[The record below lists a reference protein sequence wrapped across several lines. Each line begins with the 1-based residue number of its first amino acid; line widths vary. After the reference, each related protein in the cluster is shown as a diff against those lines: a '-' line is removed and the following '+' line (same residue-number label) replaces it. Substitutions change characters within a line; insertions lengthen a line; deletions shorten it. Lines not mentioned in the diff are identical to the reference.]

1 MKQVKVF
8 FMNIHTN
15 VTSFL
20 HKHAFSIG
28 VFGVLFAFVFLASSF
43 VVANGQSVN
52 PDDSHIVSLYIDG
65 QETTIPTRAQTVGE
79 LLNKANIATNEY
91 DLVEPSKDTPI
102 ESDNLSINVYKARP
116 LTIVDDTQVHRIM
129 SPYQGPKLI
138 AEKAGITV
146 YPEDTYVL
154 ESGDSFVD
162 EQIVGEKLIID
173 RATPVTVN
181 LYGTGAVTY
190 RTHAT
195 TVGDLL
201 KERGITPEEGATLS
215 PAAETPLAQNLPI
228 FISKFGKQVVTES
241 VDIPFETQTT
251 TDPSVQMGKVTVTN
265 QGKPG
270 KKQVTY
276 EIETR
281 DGKEVGRVVL
291 QEVQVTPPLTQ
302 TQTKGTKVMG
312 SVSGDKL
319 EWMRAAGISE
329 SDFAAVDFVIG
340 HESGWRPGA
349 SNASGC
355 AGLGQ
360 ACPGSKLA
368 NACPNWQVDPV
379 CQLKF
384 FSGYA
389 GRYGGW
395 QGAYQAW
402 IVKGWW

>member
-1 MKQVKVF
+1 
-8 FMNIHTN
+8 MNIYTN
-15 VTSFL
+15 VISAV
-20 HKHAFSIG
+20 HKHAFALG
-28 VFGVLFAFVFLASSF
+28 VFGILFTFVFLASGF
-43 VVANGQSVN
+43 VVANGQTVN
-52 PDDSHIVSLYIDG
+52 PDDSHIVSLYVDG

-79 LLNKANIATNEY
+79 LLDKANIATNEY
-91 DLVEPSKDTPI
+91 DLVEPSTDTPI
-102 ESDNLSINVYKARP
+102 ESDNFSINVYKAR
-116 LTIVDDTQVHRIM
+116 LVTIVDTNNVYRTM

-146 YPEDTYVL
+146 YPEDTYTL

-162 EQIVGEKLIID
+162 EQIVGEKITID

-181 LYGTGAVTY
+181 LYGTGPVTY
-190 RTHAT
+190 RTHAA

-201 KERGITPEEGATLS
+201 AERGITPEEGATLS
-215 PAAETPLAQNLPI
+215 PAAETPLSQNMPI
-228 FISKFGKQVVTES
+228 FISKFGKQVVTELAE
-241 VDIPFETQTT
+241 IPFDTQTT
-251 TDPSVQMGKVTVTN
+251 PDASVQMGKITVTS

-270 KKQVTY
+270 QKQVTY

-291 QEVQVTPPLTQ
+291 QEVQIAAPVTQ
-302 TQTKGTKVMG
+302 IQTKGTKVMG
-312 SVSGDKL
+312 SVSGDKI

-349 SNASGC
+349 TNASGC

-384 FSGYA
+384 FSGYS